1 MSPHLGIAARRPF
14 AAGSLRVVTAVRAI
28 ALATAIPIALA
39 VSACGPPAPPD
50 MKHDAAERLPAANDS
65 IDASVVPADSAIPHD
80 SLGASM
86 RRGLALLAHTGDSLP
101 GYVGAN
107 LRCLS
112 CHLDGGRR
120 PLFSLV
126 GSFTRYPRFVE
137 RSGAVATIEDRIN
150 FCFTR
155 SLAGRALPAGSREM
169 HDMVSYFA
177 FLSANVPPGAHV
189 RGEGTPRIAT
199 LAGDS
204 AHGSSLYG
212 AQCARCHAADG
223 AGTAIAPAVWGP
235 RSFTIAA
242 GMARELRLASFIR
255 HAMPFDQP
263 GTLSDQEAYDLA
275 AFVMSHPRP
284 DLPAKSH
291 DWPAGGAP
299 PDVPYATTGHQAFHP
314 PPLIARTGDTLGM
327 IVPLPVTLLRRPAAR

>member
-1 MSPHLGIAARRPF
+1 VSPDLGIAARRPCT
-14 AAGSLRVVTAVRAI
+14 AACASGLTAGLAI
-28 ALATAIPIALA
+28 VLA
-39 VSACGPPAPPD
+39 VSACGAPAPPD
-50 MKHDAAERLPAANDS
+50 TRHDAGARSSAATDT
-65 IDASVVPADSAIPHD
+65 IDASAVPADSAIPHD

-126 GSFTRYPRFVE
+126 GSFVRYPRFVE

-155 SLAGRALPAGSREM
+155 SLAGRALPPGSREM
-169 HDMVSYFA
+169 HDMASYFA
-177 FLSANVPPGAHV
+177 FLSSNVPPGAHV
-189 RGEGTPRIAT
+189 RGEGTPYIAT
-199 LAGDS
+199 LASDS
-204 AHGSSLYG
+204 ARGSTLYG
-212 AQCARCHAADG
+212 AQCARCHASDG
-223 AGTAIAPAVWGP
+223 AGTVVAPAVWGS

-242 GMARELRLASFIR
+242 GMAREQRLASFIR
-255 HAMPFDQP
+255 RAMPFDRP
-263 GTLSDQEAYDLA
+263 GTLSDQNAYDLA

-284 DLPAKSH
+284 DLPAKSR
-291 DWPAGGAP
+291 DWPTGGAP
-299 PDVPYATTGHQAFHP
+299 PDVPYATAGHQAYHP

-327 IVPLPVTLLRRPAAR
+327 IVPLPAALPRSPATH

>member
-1 MSPHLGIAARRPF
+1 MSPGLGIPAGRPLAA
-14 AAGSLRVVTAVRAI
+14 ASVRVLIA
-28 ALATAIPIALA
+28 ALAAVVIA
-39 VSACGPPAPPD
+39 SACSAPAPPD
-50 MKHDAAERLPAANDS
+50 AMHNAANRTPPGSGTIDS
-65 IDASVVPADSAIPHD
+65 SVVPPDSAIPHD

-126 GSFTRYPRFVE
+126 GAFVRYPRFVE

-155 SLAGRALPAGSREM
+155 SLTGRVLPAGSREM

-177 FLSANVPPGAHV
+177 FLSSNVPPGAHV
-189 RGEGTPRIAT
+189 RGEGTPQIAT
-199 LAGDS
+199 LTGDS
-204 AHGSSLYG
+204 ARGAALYG

-223 AGTAIAPAVWGP
+223 AGTVVAPAVWGP
-235 RSFTIAA
+235 RSFSIAA
-242 GMARELRLASFIR
+242 GMAREQRLASFIR
-255 HAMPFDQP
+255 YAMPFDRP
-263 GTLSDQEAYDLA
+263 GTLSDQDAYDLA

-284 DLPAKSH
+284 DLPAKSR

-299 PDVPYATTGHQAFHP
+299 RDVPYATTGHQAYHP
-314 PPLIARTGDTLGM
+314 PPLIPRTGDTLDM
-327 IVPLPVTLLRRPAAR
+327 IVPLPAVLPASPAKH

>member
-1 MSPHLGIAARRPF
+1 MSPPLGTAAQRPF
-14 AAGSLRVVTAVRAI
+14 AAASVSGLAAVFAM
-28 ALATAIPIALA
+28 ALAIVIA
-39 VSACGPPAPPD
+39 VSACGPPARPD
-50 MKHDAAERLPAANDS
+50 MGHDAAARPPAVNDS
-65 IDASVVPADSAIPHD
+65 IDASVVPPDSAIPHD

-126 GSFTRYPRFVE
+126 GSFARYPRFVE

-155 SLAGRALPAGSREM
+155 SLAGRALPTGSREM

-177 FLSANVPPGAHV
+177 FLSSHVPPGAHV

-199 LAGDS
+199 LTGDS
-204 AHGSSLYG
+204 ARGSSLYG
-212 AQCARCHAADG
+212 AHCARCHVADG
-223 AGTAIAPAVWGP
+223 TGTAVAPAVWGP

-255 HAMPFDQP
+255 HAMPFDRP
-263 GTLSDQEAYDLA
+263 GTLSDQDAYDLA

-284 DLPAKSH
+284 DLPGKSR

-314 PPLIARTGDTLGM
+314 APLIARTGDTLGM
-327 IVPLPVTLLRRPAAR
+327 IVPLPVTLLRIPAAR

>member
-1 MSPHLGIAARRPF
+1 MLARAFAAALCAGLVTTGCGRAAARDTPATGARRPP
-14 AAGSLRVVTAVRAI
+14 AITDTVTTAV
-28 ALATAIPIALA
+28 
-39 VSACGPPAPPD
+39 APPD
-50 MKHDAAERLPAANDS
+50 D
-65 IDASVVPADSAIPHD
+65 AIPHD
-80 SLGASM
+80 SLGAAM

-126 GSFTRYPRFVE
+126 GSFARYPRYVE

-155 SLAGRALPAGSREM
+155 SLAGRRLPVGSREM
-169 HDMVSYFA
+169 HDMASYLA
-177 FLSANVPPGAHV
+177 FLSPGIAPGARV
-189 RGEGTPRIAT
+189 QGEGTPGIAPLSGEPARGST
-199 LAGDS
+199 LYA
-204 AHGSSLYG
+204 AR
-212 AQCARCHAADG
+212 CARCHAGDG
-223 AGTAIAPAVWGP
+223 SGTAAAPAVWGP

-242 GMARELRLASFIR
+242 GMAREQRLATFVR
-255 HAMPFDQP
+255 RAMPFDQP

-275 AFVMSHPRP
+275 AFVMSRPRP
-284 DLPAKSH
+284 DLPGTSR

-299 PDVPYATTGHQAFHP
+299 PDVPYATRGHAAYHP
-314 PPLIARTGDTLGM
+314 PPVIARQGDTLGI
-327 IVPLPVTLLRRPAAR
+327 IVPLPGPAPRLPATH

>member
-1 MSPHLGIAARRPF
+1 MTPDLGISGRRVFADASVMVLAAVPAFTLAACRTPADVAGDAARDV
-14 AAGSLRVVTAVRAI
+14 A
-28 ALATAIPIALA
+28 
-39 VSACGPPAPPD
+39 
-50 MKHDAAERLPAANDS
+50 HDAATHLSAASDT
-65 IDASVVPADSAIPHD
+65 IDAAIVPPDSAIPHD

-126 GSFTRYPRFVE
+126 GSFVRYPRFVD
-137 RSGAVATIEDRIN
+137 RSGTVATIEDRIN

-155 SLAGRALPAGSREM
+155 SLSGRALPAGSREM
-169 HDMVSYFA
+169 HDMVSYLA
-177 FLSANVPPGAHV
+177 YLSSNIPPGAHV

-199 LAGDS
+199 LPTDS
-204 AHGSSLYG
+204 ARGSALYG

-223 AGTAIAPAVWGP
+223 AGTVVAPAVWGP
-235 RSFTIAA
+235 RSFSIAA
-242 GMARELRLASFIR
+242 GMAREQRLAAFIR
-255 HAMPFDQP
+255 HAMPFDKP

-275 AFVMSHPRP
+275 GFLMSHPRP
-284 DLPAKSH
+284 DLPAKSR

-299 PDVPYATTGHQAFHP
+299 TDVPYATTGHQAFHP
-314 PPLIARTGDTLGM
+314 PPLTARTGDTLDM
-327 IVPLPVTLLRRPAAR
+327 IVPLPTALPRSSAAH

>member
-1 MSPHLGIAARRPF
+1 MSPGLRIAVRRPL
-14 AAGSLRVVTAVRAI
+14 AAASVRGVTAALVMAVI
-28 ALATAIPIALA
+28 A
-39 VSACGPPAPPD
+39 SACSAPAPPD
-50 MKHDAAERLPAANDS
+50 MTHDAARRPPATTDT
-65 IDASVVPADSAIPHD
+65 IDASVVPPDSAIPHD

-86 RRGLALLAHTGDSLP
+86 RRGLALLAHTGDSLS

-126 GSFTRYPRFVE
+126 GSFVRYPRFVD

-155 SLAGRALPAGSREM
+155 SLAGRALPGRSREM

-177 FLSANVPPGAHV
+177 FLSSNVPPGAHV
-189 RGEGTPRIAT
+189 RGEGTPAIAI
-199 LAGDS
+199 LSGDS
-204 AHGSSLYG
+204 ARGSSLYG
-212 AQCARCHAADG
+212 AQCTRCHAADG
-223 AGTAIAPAVWGP
+223 AGTVVAPAVWGP

-242 GMARELRLASFIR
+242 GMAREQRLASFLR
-255 HAMPFDQP
+255 QAMPFDRP

-284 DLPAKSH
+284 DLPAKSR

-299 PDVPYATTGHQAFHP
+299 SDVPYATTGHQAYHP
-314 PPLIARTGDTLGM
+314 PPLIARTGDTLDM
-327 IVPLPVTLLRRPAAR
+327 IVPVPVVLPRSPAKH

>member
-1 MSPHLGIAARRPF
+1 VSPGLGIAGRRLF
-14 AAGSLRVVTAVRAI
+14 AAAAVRVVTA
-28 ALATAIPIALA
+28 ALAMA
-39 VSACGPPAPPD
+39 VVASACSSPAPPD
-50 MKHDAAERLPAANDS
+50 RMHDAAARPPATTDT
-65 IDASVVPADSAIPHD
+65 IDASVVPPDSAIRHD

-86 RRGLALLAHTGDSLP
+86 HRGLALLAHTGDSLP

-126 GSFTRYPRFVE
+126 GSFVRYPRFVE
-137 RSGAVATIEDRIN
+137 RSGTVATIEDRIN

-155 SLAGRALPAGSREM
+155 SLAGRVLPARSREM

-177 FLSANVPPGAHV
+177 FLSSNVPPGAHV
-189 RGEGTPRIAT
+189 RGEGTPHIAT
-199 LAGDS
+199 LTGDP
-204 AHGSSLYG
+204 ARGSSLYG

-223 AGTAIAPAVWGP
+223 AGTVVAPAVWGP

-242 GMARELRLASFIR
+242 GMAREQRLASFVR
-255 HAMPFDQP
+255 QAMPFDRP

-284 DLPAKSH
+284 DLPAKSR

-299 PDVPYATTGHQAFHP
+299 PDVPYATTGHQAYRP
-314 PPLIARTGDTLGM
+314 PPLIARTGDTLDM
-327 IVPLPVTLLRRPAAR
+327 IVPLPIALPRSTATH